1 MATISSPGIG
11 SGLDVSSII
20 TSLMAIERKPLNQLE
35 TAESKIQSQIS
46 EVGKIKSALSKFR
59 DLAAKLAST
68 DFWKSSTG
76 TASNSAVGITTS
88 SSASPAQYSVNVS
101 SLAAAQ
107 AIAAPAVASSTA
119 TLGAGTLTIQRAG
132 GGDPFAVTIEATDT
146 LAGIRDK
153 INAAGAGVTASI
165 LNDGS
170 GARLM
175 MRSNETGVANGFT
188 TTVSGSGLDGLT
200 FDAGTQT
207 GGATRAQ
214 QALDAAATINNLPV
228 TSPSNTLADV
238 LDGVT
243 LTLNAE
249 TTAGPVNVTVAP
261 DNAALKKTLTEFAS
275 AYTELARLIAAD
287 TRYDATS
294 KKAGALQGDSAI
306 VGLQTQLR
314 SMLGASSGAST
325 AYARLSDVGF
335 EMQQDGSL
343 TVNAT
348 KLDKAIANLPQLR
361 ALFSNSSLTDPSL
374 DGFGKRFRVV
384 ASDIL
389 GVDGTLTS
397 RTDGLNEKLR
407 RNQKQQDRMEERLAA
422 TQKRL
427 EKQYSTL
434 DAKLGT
440 LNGLSTYVTQQVAQW
455 NKS

>member
-1 MATISSPGIG
+1 MASISSPGIG

-20 TSLMAIERKPLNQLE
+20 TSLMALERKPLDQLE

-46 EVGKIKSALSKFR
+46 EVGRIKSALSKFR

-68 DFWKSSTG
+68 DFWRTSTG

-88 SSASPAQYSVNVS
+88 SSASPAQYSVNVT

-119 TLGAGTLTIQRAG
+119 TLGAGTLTIQRS
-132 GGDPFAVTIEATDT
+132 GGDPFDVTIEATDT
-146 LAGIRDK
+146 LAAIRDK

-188 TTVSGSGLDGLT
+188 TTVSGTGLDGLT

-214 QALDAAATINNLPV
+214 AAEDAVATINNLPI
-228 TSPSNTLADV
+228 TSATNTLTDV

-249 TTAGPVNVTVAP
+249 TAAPVTVTVAP
-261 DNAALKKTLTEFAS
+261 DTAALKKTLTEFAS
-275 AYTELARLIAAD
+275 AYTDLARLIATD
-287 TRYDATS
+287 TKYDATT

-314 SMLGASSGAST
+314 SMIGASSGAST
-325 AYARLSDVGF
+325 AFARLSDAGF

-343 TVNAT
+343 TVNST
-348 KLDKAIANLPQLR
+348 KLDKAIANLPELK

-384 ASDIL
+384 ASSIL
-389 GVDGTLTS
+389 GIDGSLTS
-397 RTDGLNEKLR
+397 RSDGLSEKLK

-427 EKQYSTL
+427 EKQYSML

-440 LNGLSTYVTQQVAQW
+440 LNGLSSYVTQQVAQW

>member
-11 SGLDVSSII
+11 SGLDVNTII
-20 TSLMAIERKPLNQLE
+20 TSLMAIERKPLEQLE

-59 DLAAKLAST
+59 DLAAKLASS
-68 DFWKSSTG
+68 DFWKASTG
-76 TASNSAVGITTS
+76 TSSNTAIGITTS
-88 SSASPAQYSVNVS
+88 SSATPAQYSINVT

-119 TLGAGTLTIQRAG
+119 TLGSGTLTIQRS
-132 GGDPFAVTIEATDT
+132 GGDPFDVTIEATDT
-146 LAGIRDK
+146 LAAIRDK

-175 MRSNETGVANGFT
+175 MRSNDTGTANAFT
-188 TTVSGSGLDGLT
+188 TTVSGTGLDGLT
-200 FDAGTQT
+200 FDATTQT

-214 QALDAAATINNLPV
+214 QATNAAATINNLPV
-228 TSPSNTLADV
+228 TSSTNTLADV

-243 LTLNAE
+243 LTLNATT
-249 TTAGPVNVTVAP
+249 TTAATVTVAP
-261 DNAALKKTLTEFAS
+261 DNAALKKTLTEFAG
-275 AYTELARLIAAD
+275 AYTELAKLIATD
-287 TRYDATS
+287 TKYDATT

-314 SMLGASSGAST
+314 SMIGAASGAST
-325 AYARLSDVGF
+325 AFTRLSDVGF

-343 TVNAT
+343 TVNTT
-348 KLDKAIANLPQLR
+348 KLDKAIANLPQLK

-384 ASDIL
+384 ASSIL
-389 GVDGTLTS
+389 GVDGSLTS
-397 RTDGLNEKLR
+397 RTDGLNEKLK
-407 RNQKQQDRMEERLAA
+407 RNQKQQDRMEDRLAA

-427 EKQYSTL
+427 EKQYSML
-434 DAKLGT
+434 DTKLGT
-440 LNGLSTYVTQQVAQW
+440 LNGLSSYVTQQVAQW

>member
-20 TSLMAIERKPLNQLE
+20 TQLMSIERQPLKQLE
-35 TAESKIQSQIS
+35 SAETKIQSQIS

-59 DLAAKLAST
+59 DFAAKLGSA
-68 DFWKSSTG
+68 DFWKTTTG
-76 TASNSAVGITTS
+76 SASNSAVSITTS
-88 SSASPAQYSVNVS
+88 STASPARFDVSVTT
-101 SLAAAQ
+101 LARAQ
-107 AIAAPAVASSTA
+107 TIAAPAVASGTA

-132 GGDPFAVTIEATDT
+132 GGDAFNVSIEATDT

-165 LNDGS
+165 LNDAS
-170 GARLM
+170 GARLV
-175 MRSNETGVANGFT
+175 MRANATGTDNAFT
-188 TTVSGSGLDGLT
+188 TTVSGTGLDGLS

-207 GGATRAQ
+207 GGATLAQ
-214 QALDAAATINNLPV
+214 AAGNATATINNLPV
-228 TSPSNTLADV
+228 SSQSNTLTDV

-249 TTAGPVNVTVAP
+249 TATPVTVDVKP
-261 DNAALKKTLTEFAS
+261 DNEALKKALTDFAA
-275 AYTELARLIAAD
+275 AYTELAKLIASG
-287 TRYDATS
+287 TKYDAAT
-294 KKAGALQGDSAI
+294 KKAGPLQGDSAI

-314 SMLGASSGAST
+314 AMVGASSGAS
-325 AYARLSDVGF
+325 AVFSRLSDVGL

-348 KLDKAIANLPQLR
+348 KLDKALSNLGEIR

-384 ASDIL
+384 AGNIL
-389 GVDGTLTS
+389 GIDGSLTS
-397 RTDGLNEKLR
+397 RTDGLSEKLK
-407 RNQKQQDRMEERLAA
+407 RNQKQQDRMEERLAQ

-427 EKQYSTL
+427 EKQYSAL
-434 DAKLGT
+434 DTQLGK
-440 LNGLSTYVTQQVAQW
+440 LNGLSSYVTQQVALW
-455 NKS
+455 NKA

>member
-1 MATISSPGIG
+1 MASISSPGIG

-20 TSLMAIERKPLNQLE
+20 TSLMALERKPLDQLE

-68 DFWKSSTG
+68 DFWRTSTG

-119 TLGAGTLTIQRAG
+119 TLGSGTLTIQRS
-132 GGDPFAVTIEATDT
+132 GGDPFDVTIEATDT
-146 LAGIRDK
+146 LAAIRDK

-175 MRSNETGVANGFT
+175 MRSNDTGVANAFT
-188 TTVSGSGLDGLT
+188 TTVSGTGLDGLT
-200 FDAGTQT
+200 FDAGSQT

-214 QALDAAATINNLPV
+214 QAADAVATINNLPI
-228 TSPSNTLADV
+228 TSASNTLTDV

-249 TTAGPVNVTVAP
+249 TVAPVTVTVAP
-261 DNAALKKTLTEFAS
+261 DSAALKKTLTEFAS
-275 AYTELARLIAAD
+275 AYTELAKLIATD
-287 TRYDATS
+287 TKYDPAT

-314 SMLGASSGAST
+314 SMIGASSGAST
-325 AYARLSDVGF
+325 AFARLSDAGF

-343 TVNAT
+343 TVNTT
-348 KLDKAIANLPQLR
+348 KLDKAIANLPELR

-384 ASDIL
+384 ASNIL
-389 GVDGTLTS
+389 GIDGSLTS
-397 RTDGLNEKLR
+397 RTDGLSEKLK

-427 EKQYSTL
+427 EKQYSML

>member
-1 MATISSPGIG
+1 MASISSPGIG

-20 TSLMAIERKPLNQLE
+20 TSLMAIERKPLDQLE
-35 TAESKIQSQIS
+35 TAETKIQSQIS

-68 DFWKSSTG
+68 DFWKTSTG
-76 TASNSAVGITTS
+76 TSSNTAVGITTS
-88 SSASPAQYSVNVS
+88 SAATPAQYSINVT

-107 AIAAPAVASSTA
+107 AIAAPAVASSTS
-119 TLGAGTLTIQRAG
+119 TLGSGTLTIQRSG
-132 GGDPFAVTIEATDT
+132 GNPFDVTIEATDT
-146 LAGIRDK
+146 LAAIRDK

-165 LNDGS
+165 LNDGT

-175 MRSNETGVANGFT
+175 MRSNETGTANAFT
-188 TTVSGSGLDGLT
+188 TTVNGTGLDGLT
-200 FDAGTQT
+200 FDANTQT

-214 QALDAAATINNLPV
+214 QATNAAATINNLPV
-228 TSPSNTLADV
+228 SSSTNTLADV

-243 LTLNAE
+243 LTLNA
-249 TTAGPVNVTVAP
+249 TTTSAATVTVAP
-261 DNAALKKTLTEFAS
+261 DTAALKKTLTDFAS
-275 AYTELARLIAAD
+275 AYTELAKLIATD
-287 TRYDATS
+287 TKYDATS

-306 VGLQTQLR
+306 VGLQSQLR
-314 SMLGASSGAST
+314 SMMGASSGAST
-325 AYARLSDVGF
+325 AFTRLSDAGF

-343 TVNAT
+343 TVNSS
-348 KLDKAIANLPQLR
+348 KLDKAIANLPQLK

-384 ASDIL
+384 ASNIL
-389 GVDGTLTS
+389 GVDGSLTA
-397 RTDGLNEKLR
+397 RTDGLNEKLK

-434 DAKLGT
+434 DTKLGT
-440 LNGLSTYVTQQVAQW
+440 LNSLSSYVTQQVAQW

>member
-1 MATISSPGIG
+1 MASISSPGIG

-20 TSLMAIERKPLNQLE
+20 TSLMALERKPLDQLE

-46 EVGKIKSALSKFR
+46 EVGKIKSALSRFR

-68 DFWKSSTG
+68 DFWRTSTG

-88 SSASPAQYSVNVS
+88 SSASPAQYSVNVT

-107 AIAAPAVASSTA
+107 AIAAPAVASSQA
-119 TLGAGTLTIQRAG
+119 TLGAGTLTIRRS
-132 GGDPFAVTIEATDT
+132 GGDPFDVTIEATDT
-146 LAGIRDK
+146 LAAIRDK

-175 MRSNETGVANGFT
+175 MRSNETGVANAFT
-188 TTVSGSGLDGLT
+188 TTVSGTGLAGLT

-214 QALDAAATINNLPV
+214 QAANAVATINNLPI
-228 TSPSNTLADV
+228 TSASNTLTDV

-249 TTAGPVNVTVAP
+249 TVAPVTVTVAP
-261 DNAALKKTLTEFAS
+261 DTAALKKTLTEFAS
-275 AYTELARLIAAD
+275 AYTELARLIATD
-287 TRYDATS
+287 TKYDATT

-325 AYARLSDVGF
+325 AFVRLSDAGF

-343 TVNAT
+343 TVNST
-348 KLDKAIANLPQLR
+348 KLDKAIANLGELK

-384 ASDIL
+384 ASNIL
-389 GVDGTLTS
+389 GIDGSLTS
-397 RTDGLNEKLR
+397 RTDGLNEKLK

-427 EKQYSTL
+427 EKQYSML

-440 LNGLSTYVTQQVAQW
+440 LNGLSSYVTQQVAQW

>member
-1 MATISSPGIG
+1 MASISSPGIG

-20 TSLMAIERKPLNQLE
+20 TSLMALERKPLDQLE

-68 DFWKSSTG
+68 DFWRTSTG

-88 SSASPAQYSVNVS
+88 SSASPAQYSVNVT

-119 TLGAGTLTIQRAG
+119 TLGSGTLTIQRS
-132 GGDPFAVTIEATDT
+132 GGDPFDVAIEATDT
-146 LAGIRDK
+146 LAAIRDK
-153 INAAGAGVTASI
+153 INAAGSGVTASI

-175 MRSNETGVANGFT
+175 MRSNDTGLANAFT
-188 TTVSGSGLDGLT
+188 TTVSGTGLDGLS
-200 FDAGTQT
+200 FDAGSQT
-207 GGATRAQ
+207 GGATLAQ
-214 QALDAAATINNLPV
+214 PAADAVATINNLPI
-228 TSPSNTLADV
+228 TSASNTLTDV

-249 TTAGPVNVTVAP
+249 TVAPVTVTVAP
-261 DNAALKKTLTEFAS
+261 DTAALKKTLTEFAS
-275 AYTELARLIAAD
+275 AYTELARLIATD
-287 TRYDATS
+287 TKYDATT

-314 SMLGASSGAST
+314 SMIGASSGAST
-325 AYARLSDVGF
+325 AFARLSDAGF

-343 TVNAT
+343 TVNST
-348 KLDKAIANLPQLR
+348 KLDKAIANLPELR

-384 ASDIL
+384 ASNIL
-389 GVDGTLTS
+389 GVDGSLTS
-397 RTDGLNEKLR
+397 RTDGLNEKLK

-427 EKQYSTL
+427 EKQYSML
-434 DAKLGT
+434 DAKLGA

>member
-11 SGLDVSSII
+11 SGLDVNTII
-20 TSLMAIERKPLNQLE
+20 TSLMAIERKPLDQLE
-35 TAESKIQSQIS
+35 TAENKIQSQIS

-59 DLAAKLAST
+59 DLAAKLASS
-68 DFWKSSTG
+68 DFWKASTG
-76 TASNSAVGITTS
+76 TSSNTAIGITTS
-88 SSASPAQYSVNVS
+88 SSATPAQYSVNVT

-119 TLGAGTLTIQRAG
+119 TLGSGTLTIQRNG
-132 GGDPFAVTIEATDT
+132 GNPFDVAIEATDT
-146 LAGIRDK
+146 LAAIRDK

-175 MRSNETGVANGFT
+175 MRSNDTGTANGFT
-188 TTVSGSGLDGLT
+188 TTVSGTGLDGLT

-214 QALDAAATINNLPV
+214 QATDAAATINNLPV
-228 TSPSNTLADV
+228 TSSTNTLADV

-243 LTLNAE
+243 LTLNA
-249 TTAGPVNVTVAP
+249 TTTSAATVTVAP
-261 DNAALKKTLTEFAS
+261 DNAALKKTLTEFAG
-275 AYTELARLIAAD
+275 AYTELARLIATD
-287 TRYDATS
+287 TKYDATT

-314 SMLGASSGAST
+314 SMIGAASGAST
-325 AYARLSDVGF
+325 AFTRLSDVGF

-343 TVNAT
+343 TVNST
-348 KLDKAIANLPQLR
+348 KLDKAIANLPQLK

-384 ASDIL
+384 ASNIL
-389 GVDGTLTS
+389 GVDGSLTS
-397 RTDGLNEKLR
+397 RTDGLNEKLK
-407 RNQKQQDRMEERLAA
+407 RNQKQQDRMEDRLAA

-427 EKQYSTL
+427 EKQYSML
-434 DAKLGT
+434 DTKLGT
-440 LNGLSTYVTQQVAQW
+440 LNGLSSYVTQQVAQW